1 MGEIPLENFINF
13 FIFLLI
19 PFLFGF
25 LAKKIKISPIVGYI
39 IGGIVLGNLFQ
50 GIISHDIIKNIA
62 FFGIVLLLFTVGID
76 VNIQKL
82 FILKKF
88 ILFGGLLQ
96 LLLTIFFISI
106 LSSFFGFTPLQSFLI
121 AIAFVSSSTSLVA
134 KLIQDRG
141 EEDSFLGEIAV
152 GLLMFQDLAFI
163 PFIIIFT
170 FFNSQNVSYLD
181 LTKNIAIALVE
192 ASVILYLIYV
202 IGKRIVPKLF
212 NSISKISREL
222 LNLFVILFIF
232 LVAGISTIFQIPILV
247 GAFIAGVLVSQ
258 TTEHFHIFSQMR
270 PLRDIMAII
279 FFVYIGSNVK
289 IVEIGPILPKILLF
303 SLLIMLV
310 KAIIFLIVFL
320 YFKFSSR
327 MAFTIAIFL
336 FQVSE
341 NAFILSSIAF
351 ANNVFT
357 SQQYLF
363 IISSVILSI
372 LITPFMINNKDNIY
386 VFIRSF
392 FKKYIPA
399 IEIFIK
405 HKLDFDKSPLDAF
418 DISNHII
425 ICGYGRIG
433 SNVGRALNLANIP
446 FIGIDYNF
454 NTVEKAKKEGISVI
468 YGDPTDIDILDFV
481 QVEKALAIVVTVPG
495 RSNQESVILNSK
507 KLNPHIYIISRVHN
521 AMDQERV
528 LDLGAKSVVR
538 PEVEA
543 SLSIIKKLF
552 LLKRIPREEV
562 IKRLKNIRL
571 MKAFA

>member
-50 GIISHDIIKNIA
+50 GIISYDIIKNIA

-232 LVAGISTIFQIPILV
+232 LVAGISTLFQIPILV

-289 IVEIGPILPKILLF
+289 IAEIGPILPKILLF

-386 VFIRSF
+386 VFIRGF

-418 DISNHII
+418 DISDHII

-495 RSNQESVILNSK
+495 RSNQEAVILNSK
-507 KLNPHIYIISRVHN
+507 KLNPQIYIISRVHN

>member
-192 ASVILYLIYV
+192 ASVILYLIYI

-232 LVAGISTIFQIPILV
+232 FVAGISTIFQIPILV

-289 IVEIGPILPKILLF
+289 IAEIGPILPKILLF

-310 KAIIFLIVFL
+310 KALIFLIVFL

-357 SQQYLF
+357 SHQYLF

-418 DISNHII
+418 DISDHII

-552 LLKRIPREEV
+552 LLKRIPKEEV

>member
-1 MGEIPLENFINF
+1 MGEIPLENFINL

-19 PFLFGF
+19 PFLLGF

-39 IGGIVLGNLFQ
+39 VGGIVLGNLFQ

-289 IVEIGPILPKILLF
+289 IAEIGPILPKILLF

-351 ANNVFT
+351 DNNVFT

-386 VFIRSF
+386 VFIRGF

-399 IEIFIK
+399 VEIFIK

-418 DISNHII
+418 DISDHII
-425 ICGYGRIG
+425 ICGFGRIG

-552 LLKRIPREEV
+552 LLKRIPKEEV

>member
-19 PFLFGF
+19 PFLFGL

-289 IVEIGPILPKILLF
+289 IAEIGPILPKILLF

-418 DISNHII
+418 DISDHII

-433 SNVGRALNLANIP
+433 SNVGRALNVANIP

-528 LDLGAKSVVR
+528 LDLGAKAVVR

>member
-192 ASVILYLIYV
+192 ASVILYLIYI

-232 LVAGISTIFQIPILV
+232 FVAGISTIFQIPILV

-289 IVEIGPILPKILLF
+289 IAEIGPILPKILLF

-418 DISNHII
+418 DISDHII

-552 LLKRIPREEV
+552 LLKRIPKEEV

>member
-232 LVAGISTIFQIPILV
+232 LVAGISTLFQIPILV

-289 IVEIGPILPKILLF
+289 IAEIGPILPKILLF

-386 VFIRSF
+386 VFIRGF

-399 IEIFIK
+399 IEMFIK

-418 DISNHII
+418 DISDHII

-495 RSNQESVILNSK
+495 RSNQEAVILNSK
-507 KLNPHIYIISRVHN
+507 KLNPQIYIISRVHN

>member
-232 LVAGISTIFQIPILV
+232 FVAGISTIFQIPILV

-289 IVEIGPILPKILLF
+289 IAEIGPILPKILLF

-418 DISNHII
+418 DISDHII

-552 LLKRIPREEV
+552 LLKRIPKEEV

>member
-192 ASVILYLIYV
+192 ASVILYLIYI

-232 LVAGISTIFQIPILV
+232 LVAGISTLFQIPILV

-289 IVEIGPILPKILLF
+289 IAEIGPILPKILLF

-418 DISNHII
+418 DISDHII

>member
-192 ASVILYLIYV
+192 ASVILYLIYI

-232 LVAGISTIFQIPILV
+232 FVAGISTIFQIPILV

-289 IVEIGPILPKILLF
+289 IAEIGPILPKILLF

-418 DISNHII
+418 DISDHII

>member
-19 PFLFGF
+19 PFLFGL

-192 ASVILYLIYV
+192 ASVILYLIYI

-232 LVAGISTIFQIPILV
+232 LVAGISTLFQIPILV

-289 IVEIGPILPKILLF
+289 IAEIGPILPKILLF

-418 DISNHII
+418 DISDHII

>member
-232 LVAGISTIFQIPILV
+232 LVAGISTLFQIPILV

-289 IVEIGPILPKILLF
+289 IAEIGPILPKILLF

-386 VFIRSF
+386 VFIRGF

-418 DISNHII
+418 DISDHII

-433 SNVGRALNLANIP
+433 SNVGRALK
-446 FIGIDYNF
+446 GIDYNF

-495 RSNQESVILNSK
+495 RSNQEAVILNSK
-507 KLNPHIYIISRVHN
+507 KLNPQIYIISRVHN

>member
-232 LVAGISTIFQIPILV
+232 LVAGISTVFQIPILV

-289 IVEIGPILPKILLF
+289 IAEIGPILPKILLF

-418 DISNHII
+418 DISDHII